1 MLQIFCK
8 LGYTSVWEISACGQA
23 DPIHIIKGKLIISY
37 TSRPNNNRLPY
48 RAFPLTMTSS
58 LALMEG

>member
-23 DPIHIIKGKLIISY
+23 DPIHIIKGNSLFLIRAGL
-37 TSRPNNNRLPY
+37 TRLPY

-58 LALMEG
+58 LALMVG